1 MPSRDYYVVKGCI
14 VAGSSPALTAICFH
28 KKYNQ
33 CNLNNLNMNNMTIA
47 QQLRISCFPLVIKD
61 RKGNLAYTEDEN
73 GNWVKTIYN
82 EAGLMIRREDSN
94 GKYENRAYDDNGNL
108 VWFTDDTGYWYKF
121 KFNEKDENI
130 FYENSLGDVCIR
142 EYDENGNYVYYE
154 TQEGVWF
161 DYRNVVVTID
171 EIAEKFGIPAN
182 LLKIQFAK
190 NI

>member
-1 MPSRDYYVVKGCI
+1 MPSRGYYVVKGCI

-33 CNLNNLNMNNMTIA
+33 CNLNNLTMNNMTIA
-47 QQLRISCFPLVIKD
+47 QQLQISCFPLVIKD

-82 EAGLMIRREDSN
+82 DAGLMIRREDSK
-94 GKYENRAYDDNGNL
+94 GGYENLAYDDNGNV
-108 VWFTDDTGYWYKF
+108 VWAADNTGYWYKF
-121 KFNEKDENI
+121 KFNERGEHLY
-130 FYENSLGDVCIR
+130 YENSLGDLCIR
-142 EYDENGNYVYYE
+142 EYDENGNCVYYE
-154 TQEGVWF
+154 TQEGVQF